1 MKLRNIVGVLL
12 GLFVISG
19 CSKEEVNSV
28 DESQV
33 KRVEDF
39 TDPRDGHV
47 YRCVQIGNQIWMMD
61 NLNYFLE
68 GGVTQGCYTWGQS
81 KFTLDNYTLSQ
92 SAFCTVYDHLTD
104 REEYQDYK
112 DYISFYTSGSYSQEN
127 FIKVF
132 EYWDNQFYLDI
143 LAAVQEYIAQLP
155 VSNYTYYETSVN
167 NYYSSRYGLL
177 YSLDAARK
185 AVPDGWRLPSDADWM
200 KLETTLGMPEAEIT
214 EFNSWRGEGCGTC
227 LLPGGISQFEAQ
239 MGGCDAYTAVDYEWI
254 RKDECGYY
262 WTNDEWTED
271 ISTSSTSESDSSESD
286 DDDSAQSV
294 VREAMI
300 RQVAI
305 FSTRIWR
312 GSSRVN
318 NKDRDVAYSVRCVKD
333 VK

>member
-1 MKLRNIVGVLL
+1 MKLKNILGLLL
-12 GLFVISG
+12 GVFFLAG
-19 CSKEEVNSV
+19 CDKEEVNSV
-28 DESQV
+28 DASQV

-61 NLNYFLE
+61 NLNYFLD
-68 GGVTQGCYTWGQS
+68 GGVTNGCYTWEQS

-92 SAFCTVYDHLTD
+92 TAFCTVYDKLTD

-112 DYISFYTSGSYSQEN
+112 DYLSFYTSGSYSQEN

-132 EYWDNQFYLDI
+132 ENWDPQFYQDI
-143 LAAVQEYIAQLP
+143 LTSIQEYIAQLP
-155 VSNYTYYETSVN
+155 VTNYEYYETSVN
-167 NYYSSRYGLL
+167 NHYSNKYGLL

-185 AVPDGWRLPSDADWM
+185 AVPEGWRLPSDADWM
-200 KLETTLGMPEAEIT
+200 KLETTLGMPEAELSGL
-214 EFNSWRGEGCGTC
+214 NCWRGEGCGTS
-227 LLPGGISQFEAQ
+227 LRTGGASQFEAQ

-271 ISTSSTSESDSSESD
+271 ISTSSSSESTD
-286 DDDSAQSV
+286 STSADDDSAQSV

-300 RQVAI
+300 RQIAI

-312 GSSRVN
+312 GSSRLN